1 MARYNVD
8 RSSEDDLAAQLI
20 ATTSNQ
26 PLHAFLSYLR
36 HQRGRSAFTLRNYR
50 RDIQEFLAYASPTL
64 GGDLGAANRGLVLAY
79 LEWLQFRRQPP
90 IRSRR
95 SVARML
101 SALRSFYRFL
111 AQQGR
116 IETNPLESQAAPK
129 LGLRI
134 PSFLTQEEAKRLLEA
149 GQGETPGA
157 LRDRALLEL
166 LYASGLR
173 ASEVVG
179 LDLADLNLPTG
190 EARVWG
196 KGAKERIVLMGG
208 PARGALAQYLEAGRS
223 ALAAKGRR
231 STEALFLNNRDGG
244 RLTQRAIQLL
254 VHRSG
259 ERAGI
264 ERRVYPHL
272 LRHTFATHLLDGG
285 ADLRVVQE
293 LLGHASLAS
302 TQVYTHVSQAQ
313 ARRTYLKAHPRAQRD
328 NQGEATEQR

>member
-1 MARYNVD
+1 MARNHID
-8 RSSEDDLAAQLI
+8 RPSEEELAEQLI
-20 ATTSNQ
+20 AATSNP

-36 HQRGRSAFTLRNYR
+36 HQRGRSPFTLRNYR
-50 RDIQEFLAYASPTL
+50 RDVLEFLGYASPSL
-64 GGDLGAANRGLVLAY
+64 GGDLGAAKRELVLGY
-79 LEWLQFRRQPP
+79 LEWLQSQRQPP

-95 SVARML
+95 SLARML

-111 AQQGR
+111 AQQGAL
-116 IETNPLESQAAPK
+116 ETNPLESQAAPR
-129 LGLRI
+129 LGRRI
-134 PSFLTQEEAKRLLEA
+134 PSFLTQEEAKRLLET
-149 GQGETPGA
+149 GPNETPAG

-179 LDLADLNLPTG
+179 LDLADVNLPTG

-208 PARGALAQYLEAGRS
+208 PARAALAQYVQAGRS

-244 RLTQRAIQLL
+244 RLTQRAVQLL

-264 ERRVYPHL
+264 GRRVYPHL

-302 TQVYTHVSQAQ
+302 TQVYTHVS
-313 ARRTYLKAHPRAQRD
+313 
-328 NQGEATEQR
+328 